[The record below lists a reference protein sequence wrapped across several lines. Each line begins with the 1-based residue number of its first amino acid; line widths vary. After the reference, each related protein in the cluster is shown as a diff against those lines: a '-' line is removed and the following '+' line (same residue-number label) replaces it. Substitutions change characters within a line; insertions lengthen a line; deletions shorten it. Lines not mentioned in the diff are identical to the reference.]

1 MADEILTNVLLESGT
16 NELEVMEFKIGD
28 KSFGI
33 NVAKVMEILRY
44 TEVTSMP
51 NASKFVEGIFKP
63 RNNIMTVIN
72 LATYLNLPQAPPDN
86 KDIFIITKF
95 NGVSTAFHVHAVEGI
110 HRISWNDIEKPDT
123 SIYGSEDCIATGIA
137 RYKDKLIT
145 IIDFEKILAEINPDT
160 AMKMDET
167 KTTGRSVNHH
177 PIVLVE
183 DSPMLTRMIEEN
195 LSKMGYDNIIKC
207 NNGEEAMNLLNE
219 FKSKGGSIFDHCAA
233 IITDIEMPKMDGH
246 RLIKLI
252 RQDKD
257 LRELPAIIFSSLIS
271 DEMRSKGEE
280 VGATAQVSKP
290 EIANLIYILDKFIHK
305 Y

>member
-44 TEVTSMP
+44 TDVTPMP
-51 NASKFVEGIFKP
+51 NSSKYVEGIFKP

-72 LATYLNLPQAPPDN
+72 LATYLNLPEAPPDN

-160 AMKMDET
+160 AMKMDES
-167 KTTGRSVNHH
+167 KMSGRTINHH
-177 PIVLVE
+177 PIILVE

-207 NNGEEAMNLLNE
+207 NNGEEAMSLLNS
-219 FKSKGGSIFDHCAA
+219 FKSEGGSIFDHCAA

-290 EIANLIYILDKFIHK
+290 EIANLIHILDKFIHK